1 MYNEREMTKFQKIT
15 LGFLSLVA
23 FVLLIIVLLVAAQ
36 AYLGWTRNPLGPA
49 LDYPTPWELPATWTA
64 SPGASEPTLTIA
76 PTLSFET
83 ETPASPF
90 LPCTN
95 LPTMTILAIGVDE
108 RSDEYRYG
116 RADLIRAVR
125 VDFRAQRVTLLAF
138 PRDLWVKIPEVKDNL
153 GTDRQKLNTAYTY
166 GNPGLHFWDHPSQG
180 PGLLARTLE
189 MNFGLKA
196 DHYVAANMNI
206 FVDVVDALGGLD
218 IYLPEGADG
227 RTSSDRSER
236 LVFPAG
242 TQHLSGEQALTLARI
257 RNISVFQRAGY
268 QNMVMCALQEEIE
281 KPETVLK
288 IPAIISSVRDNLQ
301 TDLTPEQI
309 SQLAC
314 LGTTMPRGNIVFAS
328 FPREL
333 LKNDTVYDPIA
344 KQDVF
349 IWNSDFDALR
359 DYVSRFE
366 AGIWPGTSSPSGT
379 PEPGTSRCE

>member
-1 MYNEREMTKFQKIT
+1 
-15 LGFLSLVA
+15 
-23 FVLLIIVLLVAAQ
+23 
-36 AYLGWTRNPLGPA
+36 
-49 LDYPTPWELPATWTA
+49 
-64 SPGASEPTLTIA
+64 
-76 PTLSFET
+76 
-83 ETPASPF
+83 
-90 LPCTN
+90 
-95 LPTMTILAIGVDE
+95 MTILAIGVDE

-125 VDFRAQRVTLLAF
+125 VDFRAQRVTMLAF
-138 PRDLWVKIPEVKDNL
+138 PRDLWVRIPDVKDNL

-180 PGLLARTLE
+180 PGLLARTLDQ
-189 MNFGLKA
+189 NFGVKV

-227 RTSSDRSER
+227 RTSYDRSER

-242 TQHLSGEQALTLARI
+242 AQHLSGEQALTLARI
-257 RNISVFQRAGY
+257 RNISIFQRAGY

-333 LKNDTVYDPIA
+333 LKNDMVYDPIA

-366 AGIWPGTSSPSGT
+366 AGEWPGTLSPSGT
-379 PEPGTSRCE
+379 PEPGTSKCE